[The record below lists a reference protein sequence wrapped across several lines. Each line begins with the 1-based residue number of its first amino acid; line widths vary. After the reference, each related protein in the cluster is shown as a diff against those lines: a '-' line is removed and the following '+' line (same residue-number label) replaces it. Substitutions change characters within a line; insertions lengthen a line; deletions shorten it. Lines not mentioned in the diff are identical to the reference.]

1 MIHTK
6 YTGKSWKFL
15 VESGWGKPPFL
26 AVAKIRTVFAVYLM
40 LQSTK
45 PERWQLLQS
54 KYFKIGMWFC
64 TKSYLGYS
72 DDIECSLIFGC
83 GATTPFILSM
93 ADFSESS
100 LAPCWT
106 SLLTGD
112 DTVSPGAALSINWS
126 DATEYYIH
134 DWILST

>member
-1 MIHTK
+1 MKIFF
-6 YTGKSWKFL
+6 GLNQFEVNLLFWQWLKS
-15 VESGWGKPPFL
+15 EPF
-26 AVAKIRTVFAVYLM
+26 
-40 LQSTK
+40 LQSTLCNRV
-45 PERWQLLQS
+45 PNQRDG
-54 KYFKIGMWFC
+54 IFC
-64 TKSYLGYS
+64 NPNTLKLAYDFAHKSYLGYS

-126 DATEYYIH
+126 DATEY
-134 DWILST
+134 